1 MHFYEVNEKLYINTE
16 VIAKYAGIATNE
28 CPGVVGMAMLS
39 VQDGFYRVLKKDR
52 LQKGVDVKVNENK
65 DLVLTLHIITLY
77 DISILE
83 IAERIIKQVS
93 YVLKEQLGIEHP
105 IIKVQV
111 EGIKFNN

>member
-52 LQKGVDVKVNENK
+52 LQKE
-65 DLVLTLHIITLY
+65 
-77 DISILE
+77 
-83 IAERIIKQVS
+83 
-93 YVLKEQLGIEHP
+93 
-105 IIKVQV
+105 
-111 EGIKFNN
+111 